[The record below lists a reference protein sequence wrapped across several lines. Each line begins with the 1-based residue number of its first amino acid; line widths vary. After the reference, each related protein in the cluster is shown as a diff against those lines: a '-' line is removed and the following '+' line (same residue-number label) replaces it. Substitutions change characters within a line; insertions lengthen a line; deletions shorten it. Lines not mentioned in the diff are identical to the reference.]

1 MIVRKNVKSNIE
13 PIEID
18 DSRSDVIYVRSNIV
32 KIKDIDP
39 VFGTESIIYTYDEA
53 EYTLPEWNRITN
65 NILKKEIDNIYKIIS
80 DISNKLDNK
89 E

>member
-1 MIVRKNVKSNIE
+1 MIVRKSVKSNIE